1 MFLDLDRFKQLND
14 SYGHETGDL
23 LLQGVAGR
31 LLQCVRGV
39 DTVARLGGDEFVV
52 LIQEL
57 SSDWI
62 GAFQQAMAVGQKI
75 LGTLNE
81 PHDINGQQH
90 TATPSIGAVLF
101 QGMATAP
108 AELIKQADMAMYDAK
123 KVGRNTI
130 RFFDQNEL

>member
-1 MFLDLDRFKQLND
+1 
-14 SYGHETGDL
+14 
-23 LLQGVAGR
+23 
-31 LLQCVRGV
+31 VRGV

-57 SSDWI
+57 STDWV

-75 LGTLNE
+75 LSTLNE
-81 PHDINGQQH
+81 PHLINGVAH

-101 QGMATAP
+101 HGTATAP

-130 RFFDQNEL
+130 RFFDNNEL